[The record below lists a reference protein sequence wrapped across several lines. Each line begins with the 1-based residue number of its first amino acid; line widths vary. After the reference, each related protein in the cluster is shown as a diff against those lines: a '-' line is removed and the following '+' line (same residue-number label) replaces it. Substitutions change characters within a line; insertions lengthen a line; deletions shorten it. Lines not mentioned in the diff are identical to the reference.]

1 MIKLALIYG
10 GASPEHSVS
19 CVSALGVFSAIDKK
33 KYEVIPIGITPT
45 GRFVLHNIDPNWKLA
60 DYPKVSEASPEVI
73 MPIGGGEL
81 RLVNG
86 ESLGQID
93 IAFPV
98 LHGVNGEDGSIQGL
112 FQLCGIRY
120 VGNGVL
126 ASALAMDK
134 VYSKKIFRQAG
145 LSVAEGMEID
155 KQSWRLD
162 SAKIL
167 ARAETYLS
175 PAGFVKPARSG
186 SSVGVS
192 KVEDKASLP
201 AAIEN
206 AFEFDE
212 KVLIEKQV
220 VGREVECSVLERA
233 DGSLQVSLAGE
244 IKLHGSEFYDYQAKY
259 IDNSAELLVP
269 TALSQEELK
278 QMHQAAVTA
287 FRAIGCSGLAR
298 TDFFLTEQGFVITEI
313 NTMPGFTPISM
324 YPSLLAAS
332 GVSYAELVETLIQCG
347 LAAHR

>member
-19 CVSALGVFSAIDKK
+19 CVSALGVYSAIDKK
-33 KYEVIPIGITPT
+33 KYEVVPIGITPT
-45 GRFVLHNIDPNWKLA
+45 GRFVLHNIDSHWKLT

-81 RLVNG
+81 KLVSG
-86 ESLGQID
+86 ESLGEID

-98 LHGVNGEDGSIQGL
+98 LHGVNGEDGTIQGL
-112 FQLCGIRY
+112 LQLCGTKY

-134 VYSKKIFRQAG
+134 VYSKRIFRQAG
-145 LSVAEGMEID
+145 LAVAEEMVID
-155 KQSWRLD
+155 RQSWNLD
-162 SAKIL
+162 SVKLLAK
-167 ARAETYLS
+167 AEAYIS
-175 PAGFVKPARSG
+175 PACFVKPARSG
-186 SSVGVS
+186 SSVGVT
-192 KVEDKASLP
+192 KVKEKAALR
-201 AAIEN
+201 AAIEG
-206 AFEFDE
+206 AFEFDD
-212 KVLIEKQV
+212 KILVEKQV

-269 TALSQEELK
+269 TNISQDQLK
-278 QMHQAAVTA
+278 QMHDAAITA

-298 TDFFLTEQGFVITEI
+298 TDFFLTEKGFVITEI

-324 YPSLLAAS
+324 YPSLLKAS
-332 GVSYAELVETLIQCG
+332 GVTYSELVETLIQTG
-347 LAAHR
+347 LVTQR

>member
-86 ESLGQID
+86 ESMGQID

-220 VGREVECSVLERA
+220 AGREVECSVLERA

-332 GVSYAELVETLIQCG
+332 GVSYAELVETLIQSG

>member
-81 RLVNG
+81 RLVNR

-220 VGREVECSVLERA
+220 AGREVECSVLERA

-332 GVSYAELVETLIQCG
+332 GVSYAELVETLIQSG

>member
-19 CVSALGVFSAIDKK
+19 CVSALGVYSAIDKK
-33 KYEVIPIGITPT
+33 KYDVIPIGVTPS
-45 GRFVLHNIDPNWKLA
+45 GRFVLHNIDSHWKLT

-81 RLVNG
+81 KLANG

-112 FQLCGIRY
+112 FQLCGMKY

-126 ASALAMDK
+126 ASSLAMDK
-134 VYSKKIFRQAG
+134 VYSKRIFRQAG
-145 LSVAEGMEID
+145 LAVADEMVID
-155 KQSWRLD
+155 KQTWQLD
-162 SAKIL
+162 ANKVL
-167 ARAETYLS
+167 ARAES
-175 PAGFVKPARSG
+175 FIAPACFVKPARSG
-186 SSVGVS
+186 SSVGVT
-192 KVEDKASLP
+192 KVKEKKALTS
-201 AAIEN
+201 AIES
-206 AFEFDE
+206 AFEFDD
-212 KVLIEKQV
+212 KVLVEKQV
-220 VGREVECSVLERA
+220 VGREVECSVLERP

-244 IKLHGSEFYDYQAKY
+244 IKLNGSEFYDYQAKY
-259 IDNSAELLVP
+259 IDDSAELLVP
-269 TALSQEELK
+269 TNLSQEELK
-278 QMHQAAVTA
+278 QMQQAAITA
-287 FRAIGCSGLAR
+287 FRAIGCAGLAR

-332 GVSYAELVETLIQCG
+332 GVSYPELIETLIQTG
-347 LAAHR
+347 LAAQR

>member
-332 GVSYAELVETLIQCG
+332 GVSYAELVETLIQSG